1 MGLFSSRPKVETRAD
16 TYTDTLV
23 GLLVAQ
29 AGGSTVKATATAALE
44 AAAGLVGRAFAA
56 AEVEAPEPVRSALC
70 PLTRSIIGR
79 GLIRSGEA
87 VFWADLRGSRL
98 AFRAV
103 SDWDITGSYDP
114 DTWAYRLSL
123 PGPSETDTKEV
134 PGRRVIHARYQ
145 ADPERPW
152 RGVGPVESAA
162 LAGRLSAELANALAD
177 EASGTRGYLLPIPVG
192 GEDPTVQKLKADLR
206 TLRGQTA
213 LVESQSTGNFT
224 ADNRQVRAGGWEP
237 HRLGANPP
245 EPVVDLHTT
254 ATREIWAAVGFPA
267 ALFSAADGTASREAW
282 RQVLHGVLSP
292 LGTLVAEEVSN
303 KTGVAVE
310 LTWSEIRASDITGR
324 SRAFASLVEAGAS
337 FDSAAA
343 TAGLELHQESAPPPS
358 ILAGSDWERNDGRG
372 CKPIRRSPVPRGRSE
387 GVPHRSRRIRTC
399 LRSARSL

>member
-1 MGLFSSRPKVETRAD
+1 MGKLTDLFMGRQPETRAD

-23 GLLVAQ
+23 SLLVAQ
-29 AGGSTVKATATAALE
+29 AGGSVVKATATAALE

-79 GLIRSGEA
+79 ALIRSGEC
-87 VFWADLRGSRL
+87 VLWADLRGSRL

-103 SDWDITGSYDP
+103 ADHDIAGSYNP
-114 DTWAYRLSL
+114 NTWTYRLNL
-123 PGPSETDTKEV
+123 PGPSDTATRYV
-134 PGRRVIHARYQ
+134 GGHQVLHPRYQ

-177 EASGTRGYLLPIPVG
+177 EASGTRGHVLPIPVD

-213 LVESQSTGNFT
+213 LVESQSTGNWT

-245 EPVVDLHTT
+245 EPVVDLHTA
-254 ATREIWAAVGFPA
+254 ATREIWSACGFPA

-292 LGTLVAEEVSN
+292 LGTLVAEEVSA
-303 KTGVAVE
+303 KTGVTVQ

-337 FDSAAA
+337 FDSAAVV
-343 TAGLELHQESAPPPS
+343 AGLELTGGTTPAE
-358 ILAGSDWERNDGRG
+358 
-372 CKPIRRSPVPRGRSE
+372 
-387 GVPHRSRRIRTC
+387 
-399 LRSARSL
+399 

>member
-1 MGLFSSRPKVETRAD
+1 MRLLPRAKPVETRAD

-56 AEVEAPEPVRSALC
+56 AEVVAPEPVRSALC
-70 PLTRSIIGR
+70 PLTRSLIGR
-79 GLIRSGEA
+79 ALIRSGEA
-87 VFWADLRGSRL
+87 LLWADMSNRGL

-103 SDWDITGSYDP
+103 ADHDVTGSYNP
-114 DTWAYRLSL
+114 DTWQYRLNL
-123 PGPSETDTKEV
+123 RGPSETAMKLV
-134 PGRRVIHARYQ
+134 PGRQVLHPRYQ
-145 ADPERPW
+145 IDPERPW
-152 RGVGPVESAA
+152 RGVGPIESAA
-162 LAGRLSAELANALAD
+162 IAGRLSAELANALAD
-177 EASGTRGYLLPIPVG
+177 ETSGTRGALLPIPVD
-192 GEDPTVQKLKADLR
+192 GEDPTVTKLKADLKV
-206 TLRGQTA
+206 LRGNLA
-213 LVESQSTGNFT
+213 VVESQSTGTWT
-224 ADNRQVRAGGWEP
+224 ADQRRAPREGGWKP

-245 EPVVDLHTT
+245 EGLVQLQTT
-254 ATREIWAAVGFPA
+254 ATREIWSACGFPA
-267 ALFSAADGTASREAW
+267 ALFSAADGSASREGW

-343 TAGLELHQESAPPPS
+343 TAGLELDQVSSLAPGT
-358 ILAGSDWERNDGRG
+358 LAG
-372 CKPIRRSPVPRGRSE
+372 
-387 GVPHRSRRIRTC
+387 
-399 LRSARSL
+399 